1 MLIVLVLVL
10 CVHQCV
16 RQQGMNGSLIFSV
29 LILMCLQFVAMDPPP
44 YRLKNKENLGR
55 LLVRTEIP
63 GPLEARERKL
73 ASLNGLEDRIKIV
86 EGSVLAGDEAGKLVA
101 KTILEVNNWKRDL
114 EESTRVVTSEEDK
127 ASALG
132 RVKSILKKYEKD
144 DNLMEERE
152 IKEIR
157 RWLFLHTS
165 GSSDEIWK
173 WLYHP
178 ETRTPLQILSH
189 GDRNYK
195 YGIEKVYKWPRTFNF
210 PRIMMEHGNDVNAA
224 KKQMLDFL
232 NSGLT
237 AIEDRKGHASKL
249 NGLRDEWRMRVAL
262 VDSFTSGTTD
272 ASEIYERMQAFEGIV
287 LALLT
292 KEDGDGCRRAV
303 LKKWL
308 LMHQMMYAVDGI
320 SDQPHLT
327 KPWRN
332 DALGGGFPL
341 STFDLPVPRLL
352 ANAAKAE
359 EEVEIDTE
367 PKRKSKWG
375 RLAERTR
382 KGEVKAKAVDTS
394 PSGTATSATT
404 TATAAAA
411 AATTADDNAKSKP
424 KSSGWFGLW

>member
-29 LILMCLQFVAMDPPP
+29 LISMCLQFVAMDPPP

-73 ASLNGLEDRIKIV
+73 ASLTGLEDRIKIV

-178 ETRTPLQILSH
+178 ETRTPANLI
-189 GDRNYK
+189 
-195 YGIEKVYKWPRTFNF
+195 T
-210 PRIMMEHGNDVNAA
+210 
-224 KKQMLDFL
+224 
-232 NSGLT
+232 
-237 AIEDRKGHASKL
+237 
-249 NGLRDEWRMRVAL
+249 WR
-262 VDSFTSGTTD
+262 S
-272 ASEIYERMQAFEGIV
+272 
-287 LALLT
+287 
-292 KEDGDGCRRAV
+292 
-303 LKKWL
+303 
-308 LMHQMMYAVDGI
+308 
-320 SDQPHLT
+320 
-327 KPWRN
+327 
-332 DALGGGFPL
+332 
-341 STFDLPVPRLL
+341 
-352 ANAAKAE
+352 
-359 EEVEIDTE
+359 
-367 PKRKSKWG
+367 
-375 RLAERTR
+375 
-382 KGEVKAKAVDTS
+382 
-394 PSGTATSATT
+394 
-404 TATAAAA
+404 
-411 AATTADDNAKSKP
+411 
-424 KSSGWFGLW
+424 